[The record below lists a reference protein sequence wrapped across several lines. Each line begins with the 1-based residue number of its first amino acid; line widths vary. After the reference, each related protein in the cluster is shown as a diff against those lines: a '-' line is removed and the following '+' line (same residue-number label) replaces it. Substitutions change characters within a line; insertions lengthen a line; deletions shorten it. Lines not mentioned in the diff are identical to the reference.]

1 MNEKDSQELAKYRI
15 LKARE
20 TYNEIPILIENELW
34 NTAINRLYYASY
46 YAVIA
51 LLVSR
56 RIKTTTHAG
65 ARQMFGLHFI
75 KTGIVEKDLGKF
87 YSDIFDMRQTGDYE
101 DYIDFTKEDVLDL
114 LQPANSLI
122 NEIEELLSKT

>member
-1 MNEKDSQELAKYRI
+1 MNKKDRLELAKYRI

-20 TYNEIPILIENELW
+20 TYNEVAILIKNELW

-51 LLVSR
+51 LLVSKK
-56 RIKTTTHAG
+56 IKTTTHAG
-65 ARQMFGLHFI
+65 VRQMFGLHVI
-75 KTGIVEKDLGKF
+75 KTGIIEKDLGKF

-114 LQPANSLI
+114 LKPANDLI
-122 NEIEELLSKT
+122 TEIEELLRKM